1 MEISIMARFAEL
13 NSNNVVLRVIMVDDW
28 NITDGQ
34 GNQVEAIGVNY
45 LKNLYG
51 QDTIW
56 KQDVP
61 KTIQLPVGTIAITSG
76 SGYTYDSERD
86 AFISPKPFPSWTL
99 NETTFLW
106 ESPTPYPTDV
116 GTPENP
122 KSYWWDEETL
132 SWIKNRN

>member
-1 MEISIMARFAEL
+1 MARFAEL

>member
-1 MEISIMARFAEL
+1 MARFAEL

-28 NITDGQ
+28 NITDAQ

-61 KTIQLPVGTIAITSG
+61 KTIQLPVGTIEITFG

>member
-1 MEISIMARFAEL
+1 MARFAEL

-28 NITDGQ
+28 NITDAQ

-61 KTIQLPVGTIAITSG
+61 KTIQLPVGPIAITSG

>member
-1 MEISIMARFAEL
+1 MAKFAEL
-13 NSNNVVLRVIMVDDW
+13 NSNSVVLRVVAVDDW

-34 GNQVEAIGVNY
+34 GNQVEAIGINY

-56 KQDVP
+56 KQDIP
-61 KTIQLPVGTIAITSG
+61 KVIELPIGTITTSG
-76 SGYTYDSERD
+76 YGGCTYDSERD
-86 AFISPKPFPSWTL
+86 AFIPPKPFTSWIL
-99 NETTFLW
+99 NETTFIW

>member
-1 MEISIMARFAEL
+1 MEISIMAIFVEL
-13 NSNNVVLRVIMVDDW
+13 NSNNVVLRSIMVDDW
-28 NITDGQ
+28 NITDAQ
-34 GNQVEAIGVNY
+34 GNQVEAIGINY

-61 KTIQLPVGTIAITSG
+61 RTIQLSAGSFIALG
-76 SGYTYDSERD
+76 SPGDTYDSERD
-86 AFISPKPFPSWTL
+86 AFIPPKPFPSWTL

>member
-1 MEISIMARFAEL
+1 MARFVEL
-13 NSNNVVLRVIMVDDW
+13 NSDNVALRAIMVDDW
-28 NITDGQ
+28 NITDDQ
-34 GNQVEAIGVNY
+34 GNQIESIGINY

-56 KQDVP
+56 KQ
-61 KTIQLPVGTIAITSG
+61 TIPRVIELPTGNIIILG
-76 SGYTYDSERD
+76 NPGYTYDSERD
-86 AFISPKPFPSWTL
+86 VFIPPKPFPSWTL

-116 GTPENP
+116 GTSENP

>member
-1 MEISIMARFAEL
+1 MARFAEL

-56 KQDVP
+56 
-61 KTIQLPVGTIAITSG
+61 
-76 SGYTYDSERD
+76 
-86 AFISPKPFPSWTL
+86 
-99 NETTFLW
+99 
-106 ESPTPYPTDV
+106 
-116 GTPENP
+116 
-122 KSYWWDEETL
+122 
-132 SWIKNRN
+132 

>member
-1 MEISIMARFAEL
+1 MARFAEL

-61 KTIQLPVGTIAITSG
+61 KTIQLPVGTIEITSG

-122 KSYWWDEETL
+122 KSYWWDEEAL

>member
-1 MEISIMARFAEL
+1 MARFVEL
-13 NSNNVVLRVIMVDDW
+13 NSNNVALRATMVDDW
-28 NITDGQ
+28 NITDDQ
-34 GNQVEAIGVNY
+34 GNQVEAIGINY

-61 KTIQLPVGTIAITSG
+61 KTIQLPIGTISITAG
-76 SGYTYDSERD
+76 NGYTYDSERD
-86 AFISPKPFPSWTL
+86 AFIPPKPFTSWIL

>member
-61 KTIQLPVGTIAITSG
+61 KTIQLPVGTLAITSG

>member
-1 MEISIMARFAEL
+1 MAIFVEL
-13 NSNNVVLRVIMVDDW
+13 NSNNVVLRSIMVDDW
-28 NITDGQ
+28 NITDDQ
-34 GNQVEAIGVNY
+34 GNQIESIGINY

-51 QDTIW
+51 QNTIW
-56 KQDVP
+56 KQNVP
-61 KTIQLPVGTIAITSG
+61 KTIQLPAGDFIALSSPG
-76 SGYTYDSERD
+76 DTYNPELD
-86 AFISPKPFPSWTL
+86 AFIPPKPFPSWTL

-106 ESPTPYPTDV
+106 ESPLPYPTDV

>member
-1 MEISIMARFAEL
+1 MARFAEL

-28 NITDGQ
+28 NITDAQ

>member
-1 MEISIMARFAEL
+1 MARFAEL

-34 GNQVEAIGVNY
+34 GNQVEAIGINY

-61 KTIQLPVGTIAITSG
+61 KTIQLPAGTIKI
-76 SGYTYDSERD
+76 SGYNGCTYDSERD
-86 AFISPKPFPSWTL
+86 AFIPPKPFTSWIL

>member
-1 MEISIMARFAEL
+1 MARFAEL
-13 NSNNVVLRVIMVDDW
+13 NSNSVVLRVIMVDDW

-34 GNQVEAIGVNY
+34 GNQVEAIGINY

-61 KTIQLPVGTIAITSG
+61 RTIQLPAGTIETASYDG
-76 SGYTYDSERD
+76 CTYDSERD

>member
-13 NSNNVVLRVIMVDDW
+13 NSNNVVIRTVMIDDW

-34 GNQVEAIGVNY
+34 GNQIETIGIDF

-51 QDTIW
+51 QNTIW
-56 KQDVP
+56 KQTITNTTRHYAYEGCIYDAGNDV
-61 KTIQLPVGTIAITSG
+61 
-76 SGYTYDSERD
+76 
-86 AFISPKPFPSWTL
+86 FIEPKPFPSWTL

-106 ESPTPYPTDV
+106 ESPSPYPTDV
-116 GTPENP
+116 GTPESP

>member
-1 MEISIMARFAEL
+1 MARFAEL

-28 NITDGQ
+28 NITDAQ
-34 GNQVEAIGVNY
+34 GNQIEAIGINY

-56 KQDVP
+56 KQDVQ
-61 KTIQLPVGTIAITSG
+61 KTIQLPVGTIEITSG

>member
-1 MEISIMARFAEL
+1 MARFAEL

-61 KTIQLPVGTIAITSG
+61 KTIQLPIGTIKTSG
-76 SGYTYDSERD
+76 YNGCTYDSERD
-86 AFISPKPFPSWTL
+86 AFIPPKPFPSWTL

-106 ESPTPYPTDV
+106 KSPTPYPTDV

>member
-1 MEISIMARFAEL
+1 MARFAEL

-28 NITDGQ
+28 NITDAQ

-122 KSYWWDEETL
+122 KSYWWDEEAL

>member
-1 MEISIMARFAEL
+1 MARFAEL
-13 NSNNVVLRVIMVDDW
+13 NSNNVVLRVIVVDDW

>member
-1 MEISIMARFAEL
+1 MEISIMARFVEL
-13 NSNNVVLRVIMVDDW
+13 NSNNVALRATMVDDW
-28 NITDGQ
+28 NITDDQ
-34 GNQVEAIGVNY
+34 GNQVEAIGINY

-61 KTIQLPVGTIAITSG
+61 KTIQLPIGTISITAG
-76 SGYTYDSERD
+76 NGYTYDSERD
-86 AFISPKPFPSWTL
+86 AFIPPKPFTSWIL

>member
-28 NITDGQ
+28 NITDAQ
-34 GNQVEAIGVNY
+34 GNQVEAIGINY

-61 KTIQLPVGTIAITSG
+61 KPIQLPAGTISMTAG
-76 SGYTYDSERD
+76 NGHTYDEERD
-86 AFISPKPFPSWTL
+86 AFIPPKPFPSWTL

>member
-1 MEISIMARFAEL
+1 MAIFVEL
-13 NSNNVVLRVIMVDDW
+13 NSNNVVLRSIMVDDW
-28 NITDGQ
+28 NITDAQ
-34 GNQVEAIGVNY
+34 GNQVEAIGINY

-61 KTIQLPVGTIAITSG
+61 RTIQLSAGSFIALG
-76 SGYTYDSERD
+76 SPGDTYDSERD
-86 AFISPKPFPSWTL
+86 AFIPPKPFPSWTL

>member
-1 MEISIMARFAEL
+1 MARFAEL

-122 KSYWWDEETL
+122 KSYWWDEEAL

>member
-1 MEISIMARFAEL
+1 MARFAEL
-13 NSNNVVLRVIMVDDW
+13 NSNNVVIRTVMIDDW

-34 GNQVEAIGVNY
+34 GNQIETIGIDF

-51 QDTIW
+51 QNTIW
-56 KQDVP
+56 KQTITNTTRHYAYEGCIYDAGNDV
-61 KTIQLPVGTIAITSG
+61 
-76 SGYTYDSERD
+76 
-86 AFISPKPFPSWTL
+86 FIEPKPFPSWTL

-106 ESPTPYPTDV
+106 ESPSPYPTDV
-116 GTPENP
+116 GTPESP